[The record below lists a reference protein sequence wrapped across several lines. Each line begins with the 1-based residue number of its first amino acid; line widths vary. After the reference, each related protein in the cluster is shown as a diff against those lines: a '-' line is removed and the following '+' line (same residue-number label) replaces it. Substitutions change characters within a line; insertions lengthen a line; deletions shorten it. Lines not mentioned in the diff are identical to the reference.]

1 MGWLSGKQF
10 QTLDFPGLLQD
21 LCIVLKG
28 AWCAGKLF
36 LLDFALFCTWFLHC
50 LAFDPLIMGAPWQR
64 RKKAERNEA
73 HPSWAFDPLVIHNH
87 RRERGT
93 FGELASLWLPKAEN
107 RWTHALSGTDPNSQT
122 ASLLFLTVLMQSV
135 LVLVV
140 TFICPVSILENFE
153 RLLDPCK
160 NVWGRLVIA
169 ADKSHLRNPRCISP
183 RCSFADPE
191 FNRFPCRFAPLNP
204 LL

>member
-1 MGWLSGKQF
+1 MIF
-10 QTLDFPGLLQD
+10 TLPCF
-21 LCIVLKG
+21 
-28 AWCAGKLF
+28 WS
-36 LLDFALFCTWFLHC
+36 
-50 LAFDPLIMGAPWQR
+50 FDYGGSMTTQKKS
-64 RKKAERNEA
+64 RKEWGT
-73 HPSWAFDPLVIHNH
+73 SQLAFDPLVIHNH

-107 RWTHALSGTDPNSQT
+107 RWTHALSGTDSNSQT
-122 ASLLFLTVLMQSV
+122 ASLFFLTVLMQSV